1 MADGAKRLEIRQLR
15 SGIGRPEKHRRTLAA
30 LGFRRHQ
37 QTVVHEDTP
46 QIRGMLALIPHL
58 VEVSEVES
66 GEAE

>member
-1 MADGAKRLEIRQLR
+1 MADGAKRLEIRQVR
-15 SGIGRPEKHRRTLAA
+15 SGIGRPDKHRRTLAA